1 MQTPDAKDISKSA
14 ESWLTAERLTD
25 LGCIQRQRYERVSIH
40 TQEQRWC
47 RYNLLREFPTFWRK
61 VCHVFLSSA
70 SSFLRMRLIVKISES
85 QCCWEVGV
93 WLRRVFLW
101 ARGTSAKWTEAP
113 SVKAGQT
120 YSLGTVWSIWL
131 EDGRACPFTGQEDAN
146 ANASEP
152 EVQRVA
158 SHPVEGYLRR
168 RSVGFLPGCGVGSLN
183 GLTFSES
190 GCKAS

>member
-61 VCHVFLSSA
+61 VCHVFFSSA

-93 WLRRVFLW
+93 WLRWVFLW

-120 YSLGTVWSIWL
+120 DSLGTVCMKHLIGGWTRTSVHRAGRRKRKRFRAGSI
-131 EDGRACPFTGQEDAN
+131 
-146 ANASEP
+146 
-152 EVQRVA
+152 
-158 SHPVEGYLRR
+158 EGCVP
-168 RSVGFLPGCGVGSLN
+168 SC
-183 GLTFSES
+183 
-190 GCKAS
+190 